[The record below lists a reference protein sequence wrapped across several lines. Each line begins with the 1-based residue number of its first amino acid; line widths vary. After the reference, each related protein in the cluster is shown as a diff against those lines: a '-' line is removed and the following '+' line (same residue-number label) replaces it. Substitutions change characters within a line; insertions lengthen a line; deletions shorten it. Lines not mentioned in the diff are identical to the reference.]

1 MQWCIKSRINTL
13 TRTHTHRYIAM
24 HLTEKH
30 TRDKTH
36 MWTHTH
42 TRIVTAHVAHSDPQQ
57 HTQKKGKCVNTHANI
72 YTLAHMDAQ
81 QINAVSVQWVKFK
94 VLCVCVCTC
103 SKWSVVKATVLW
115 GVLLPPTALISLWT
129 LPSSSL
135 SAKHNTVT
143 LLWEILEERQRESE
157 TKKERE
163 RKREGGRG
171 GEGEGERKEG
181 NYLVRFQR
189 HCLMLPSMCVCVCT
203 ELRGNVWAVVKI
215 QVIVL
220 NVQCVGI

>member
-42 TRIVTAHVAHSDPQQ
+42 TRIVTAHVAHSDSQQ

-135 SAKHNTVT
+135 SAKTQHCDFVVRDTWRKT
-143 LLWEILEERQRESE
+143 KRKWDKERKR
-157 TKKERE
+157 KKER
-163 RKREGGRG
+163 GR
-171 GEGEGERKEG
+171 
-181 NYLVRFQR
+181 
-189 HCLMLPSMCVCVCT
+189 
-203 ELRGNVWAVVKI
+203 
-215 QVIVL
+215 
-220 NVQCVGI
+220 